1 MVLIRAYL
9 KSLYMY
15 ICIIKELVWIDNK
28 RSCLNELFILITQ
41 QVKSPQIK
49 TVVKEKARI
58 RRKKV
63 PRKNPPSKRR
73 CQSPR
78 GGAEEGNS
86 LQLNPRVEGPKKGR
100 RSLQRR
106 LRGEAVDGVRN
117 VKRKRPHPW
126 VEGGEGRKR
135 SDRVIYV
142 HSSRIWKLDFKKSLC
157 YLLPFLAVCN
167 FR

>member
-1 MVLIRAYL
+1 MLECTIHFDY
-9 KSLYMY
+9 
-15 ICIIKELVWIDNK
+15 
-28 RSCLNELFILITQ
+28 TQ
-41 QVKSPQIK
+41 QIKSPQIK

-58 RRKKV
+58 PRKTDLV

-73 CQSPR
+73 CQNPR

-142 HSSRIWKLDFKKSLC
+142 HISRI
-157 YLLPFLAVCN
+157 
-167 FR
+167 